1 MLEKNYLNEI
11 NLERTA
17 AEARDKIPAGQID
30 GILNALN
37 MTETEKRNAL
47 QTLILT
53 AEQQHSDWKETA
65 AFPEDDGD
73 WNESDD
79 SPL

>member
-37 MTETEKRNAL
+37 MTETEKRTAL
-47 QTLILT
+47 RNLIFT
-53 AEQQHSDWKETA
+53 ANEQIADEVKFQ
-65 AFPEDDGD
+65 AFPGDDGD
-73 WNESDD
+73 WNESDE